1 MNLVS
6 LCQIITL
13 TMLLIAFLPV
23 TVISAGTDDTPA
35 PSLVITQPSDN
46 ETNFAEKRD
55 LYVYGVFPN
64 RLEHPGDIRIE
75 LMKEENGSERRVRL
89 LESHVDPVN
98 GTTSPDSIE
107 TNYSEGLDWGDQMV
121 ADLIKEPGGLLD
133 PSNKVVVTHE
143 YYLGMI
149 LGGVTKDFDTTY
161 RDENGTPLED
171 LTAGNYTII
180 VTGLSGDVA
189 GQVVVKPIT
198 FGLTDS
204 LFGTDRPPVNLQNR
218 IDYADVHDLR
228 IDRDWFPGYFL
239 FPGYNNTGYSVPK
252 RWTPNNAIESVNDQN
267 GTVMDTPAVA
277 NNSLILYNINEKS
290 TTYGV
295 ELSAI
300 LKYGLEDSDNT
311 TFLIYN
317 TGEPSLS
324 YINASTGMEETV
336 PGTLTPFPDG
346 SRLVITRAEIYP
358 DGGSGE
364 NTYDPW
370 NNTTVMD
377 VDYQISDGITI
388 HAGENLTLFGVT
400 KPIRSP
406 VKETNIPHRFTIN
419 NRIATVRYDL
429 RDEEGDAVY
438 TSTRMVNLSRLFTQG
453 SPDRYNSIFEFGHE
467 FRLPDTPG
475 RYILHAYGV
484 DRYRYP
490 VSGTDNSV
498 QVTVTQP
505 GYPVKSIQ

>member
-1 MNLVS
+1 MV
-6 LCQIITL
+6 T
-13 TMLLIAFLPV
+13 LLILLISFLPMTGV
-23 TVISAGTDDTPA
+23 SAGTHDTPA
-35 PSLVITQPSDN
+35 PSLVLTQPSDN

-55 LYVYGVFPN
+55 FYVYGVFPD

-75 LMKEENGSERRVRL
+75 LLKEDNGSERRVRL
-89 LESHVDPVN
+89 LESHVDSMN

-107 TNYSEGLDWGDQMV
+107 TNYSEGLDRGDLMV
-121 ADLIKEPGGLLD
+121 ADLIKEPGGLFD

-143 YYLGMI
+143 YYQGMI

-161 RDENGTPLED
+161 RDENGTLLED
-171 LTAGNYTII
+171 LTAGTYTII
-180 VTGLSGDVA
+180 VTGLSGDVS
-189 GQVVVKPIT
+189 GQVVVKNIT

-218 IDYADVHDLR
+218 IAYADVHHLR

-252 RWTPNNAIESVNDQN
+252 RWNPNNAIESVNDQN
-267 GTVMDTPAVA
+267 GTVIDTPAVA

-300 LKYGLEDSDNT
+300 LKYGLEESDNT
-311 TFLIYN
+311 TFLLYN

-324 YINASTGMEETV
+324 YINASSGTEEQV
-336 PGTLTPFPDG
+336 PGNLTPFPDG
-346 SRLVITRAEIYP
+346 SRLALTRAEIYP
-358 DGGSGE
+358 DENSGE

-377 VDYQISDGITI
+377 VDYHISDGITI
-388 HAGENLTLFGVT
+388 HAGDTMTLFGVT
-400 KPIRSP
+400 KPIRSS
-406 VKETNIPHRFTIN
+406 VNETDIPHRFTIN
-419 NRIATVRYDL
+419 NRIATIRYDI
-429 RDEEGDAVY
+429 RDEEGDEVY
-438 TSTRMVNLSRLFTQG
+438 NSTRMVNLSRLFNQG
-453 SPDRYNSIFEFGHE
+453 SPDRFNSIFEFGHE
-467 FRLPDTPG
+467 FTLPDTPG
-475 RYILHAYGV
+475 RYILHACGI
-484 DRYRYP
+484 DMSGNL

-498 QVTVTQP
+498 QVTVVAP
-505 GYPVKSIQ
+505 